1 MNVKYYI
8 SISELFKN
16 IGSLKVIWL
25 EMLSI
30 AVSNVVT
37 VDSLFYNLSTNY
49 FTTISDGIILVYF
62 VYQYFI

>member
-1 MNVKYYI
+1 
-8 SISELFKN
+8 
-16 IGSLKVIWL
+16 
-25 EMLSI
+25 MLSI

-49 FTTISDGIILVYF
+49 FTTISDGIILVCF